1 MRVLVT
7 GSEGQLSRS
16 LVERAAAHSRLSI
29 QTTRRP
35 DVDLA
40 RPGSLSQAI
49 ERIRP
54 DLVIN
59 AAAYTQVDQA
69 ESEPDLAFRINR
81 DAAGE
86 AAAAAFKI
94 GAPIIQLS
102 TDYVFDGTSST
113 PYREDDPTNPLN
125 VYGASK
131 LAGEE
136 AVAKA
141 NPDHLIL
148 RTSWVVSPFGTNF
161 VKTMLRL
168 ATQREEVAVVFDQRG
183 CPTSALDLADA
194 ILDLAQRRYDGE
206 RAEWGRVVHLAGS
219 DACSRADFA
228 IGIFSIGGPLGLPRA
243 TVNPISSS
251 HLETAA
257 LRPSFSLLDC
267 AAAAHDFGLRL
278 PTWEAALPQI
288 LSALV
293 LGKGAD

>member
-7 GSEGQLSRS
+7 GSEGQLSQG
-16 LVERAAAHSRLSI
+16 LVERAAAHPRLSI

-40 RPGSLSQAI
+40 RPGSLSQSI

-69 ESEPDLAFRINR
+69 ESEPELAFRINR

-168 ATQREEVAVVFDQRG
+168 ATQREEVAVVSDQRG
-183 CPTSALDLADA
+183 CPTSALDLASA
-194 ILDLAQRRYDGE
+194 ILDLAGRRRDGE
-206 RAEWGRVVHLAGS
+206 RSGWGATYHLAGS
-219 DACSRADFA
+219 EDASWAELAQAVFA
-228 IGIFSIGGPLGLPRA
+228 SARNA
-243 TVNPISSS
+243 TYVRPIPSS
-251 HLETAA
+251 EYPTQA
-257 LRPSFSLLDC
+257 LRPRSTLLDQSKI
-267 AAAAHDFGLRL
+267 AEHFGIRL
-278 PTWEAALPQI
+278 PGWQASLPAMIAQI
-288 LSALV
+288 LRA
-293 LGKGAD
+293 GA

>member
-16 LVERAAAHSRLSI
+16 LVERAAAHPRLSI

-69 ESEPDLAFRINR
+69 ESEPELAFRINR

-113 PYREDDPTNPLN
+113 PYREEDPTNPLN

-131 LAGEE
+131 LAGEK
-136 AVAKA
+136 AVAEA

-148 RTSWVVSPFGTNF
+148 RTSWVISPFGTNF

-168 ATQREEVAVVFDQRG
+168 ATQREEVAVVSDQRG
-183 CPTSALDLADA
+183 CPTSALDLASA
-194 ILDLAQRRYDGE
+194 ILDLAERRYDGE
-206 RAEWGRVVHLAGS
+206 RVGWRATYHLAGS
-219 DACSRADFA
+219 EDASWAELAQAVFDALGVLTRVRP
-228 IGIFSIGGPLGLPRA
+228 IGSAEYPTPAR
-243 TVNPISSS
+243 
-251 HLETAA
+251 
-257 LRPSFSLLDC
+257 RPSFGVLDC
-267 AAAAHDFGLRL
+267 SRVRDTLGTSLPDWRCSLPGLIAAVRAGVD
-278 PTWEAALPQI
+278 I
-288 LSALV
+288 
-293 LGKGAD
+293 